1 MYYRIAIQMDP
12 FPTWRWK
19 STALSSINTLLH
31 WLQYY
36 RILPQDRLRI
46 FSSSSLED
54 LNEQL
59 VQENQ
64 GLRSTSVPA
73 AQFLQERR
81 IAPQ

>member
-1 MYYRIAIQMDP
+1 
-12 FPTWRWK
+12 
-19 STALSSINTLLH
+19 
-31 WLQYY
+31 
-36 RILPQDRLRI
+36 LRI
-46 FSSSSLED
+46 FSSSSLEN

-81 IAPQ
+81 IAPQAVVREASAGGIQANERMASIAGE